1 MALDNQFLLILI
13 SGLFTA
19 LAASLLGAFIV
30 VKRMALVGDVLSHVA
45 LPGIG
50 LALMLSI
57 DPIYGAAVFLLA
69 AAFSTWLIE
78 KKTALPPEAIIG
90 TFFTATLALGV
101 ILVPNEELFESLFGN
116 LFAIKKLDAI
126 VIIAASSMIF
136 SLTLL
141 LSRRL
146 TLSIAAP
153 DLAKS
158 AGFRP
163 DFSYLAFLLL
173 FALSVALGIKLIG
186 SVLMGAL
193 TILPAVSAR
202 NFAWSLKSFL
212 VFSVIFG
219 LVMTFTGILIST
231 VFNFPP
237 GPAVILTGIIFFIIS
252 LLALK
257 LLDPLNLVL
266 VISLSIA
273 IGLLI
278 R

>member
-1 MALDNQFLLILI
+1 MVIDNQFLLIFS
-13 SGLFTA
+13 SGLFVA
-19 LAASLLGAFIV
+19 LAASFLGAFVV

-50 LALMLSI
+50 LALLLRI
-57 DPIYGAAVFLLA
+57 DPFYGATAFLLA
-69 AAFSTWLIE
+69 AALGTWLIE

-116 LFAIKKLDAI
+116 LFAIGFRDAI
-126 VIIAASSMIF
+126 IIVAVSIILF
-136 SLTLL
+136 ILTLL

-158 AGFRP
+158 IGAKP
-163 DFSYLAFLLL
+163 DYAYLGFLLL
-173 FALSVALGIKLIG
+173 FALSIALGIKLIG

-193 TILPAVSAR
+193 TILPAISAR

-212 VFSVIFG
+212 SFSIVIG
-219 LVMTFTGILIST
+219 LLMTGLGIFISNT
-231 VFNFPP
+231 FNFIP
-237 GPAVILTGIIFFIIS
+237 GPAVILTGIVFFIIS
-252 LLALK
+252 LLFK
-257 LLDPLNLVL
+257 QK
-266 VISLSIA
+266 
-273 IGLLI
+273 
-278 R
+278 

>member
-1 MALDNQFLLILI
+1 MVFDNQFLLILI

-19 LAASLLGAFIV
+19 LAASFLGAFIV

-50 LALMLSI
+50 LALLLNI
-57 DPIYGAAVFLLA
+57 DPIYGAAAFLLM
-69 AAFSTWLIE
+69 AAFGTWFIE
-78 KKTALPPEAIIG
+78 KKAALPPEAIIG

-116 LFAIKKLDAI
+116 LFAIKKFDA
-126 VIIAASSMIF
+126 VIIVAASSIIF

-163 DFSYLAFLLL
+163 DFSYLGFLLL

-212 VFSVIFG
+212 IFSVILG
-219 LVMTFTGILIST
+219 LIMTFVGIMVSSA
-231 VFNFPP
+231 FNFPP

-252 LLALK
+252 LFFK
-257 LLDPLNLVL
+257 K
-266 VISLSIA
+266 
-273 IGLLI
+273 
-278 R
+278 

>member
-1 MALDNQFLLILI
+1 MNLIIDNQFLLILI

-50 LALMLSI
+50 LALLINI
-57 DPIYGAAVFLLA
+57 DPMYGAAAFLLV
-69 AAFSTWLIE
+69 AAFGTWFIE
-78 KKTALPPEAIIG
+78 KKTSLPPEAIIG

-101 ILVPNEELFESLFGN
+101 LLVPDHELFESMFGN
-116 LFAIKKLDAI
+116 LFAIKYSDAVII
-126 VIIAASSMIF
+126 VIASIIIF
-136 SLTLL
+136 FLTLI

-146 TLSIAAP
+146 TLGIAAP

-158 AGFRP
+158 IGARP
-163 DFSYLAFLLL
+163 SISYLGFLLL

-202 NFAWSLKSFL
+202 NFSWSLKSFL
-212 VFSVIFG
+212 IFSVILG
-219 LVMTFTGILIST
+219 LTMMFIGIIISNL
-231 VFNFPP
+231 FNFPP
-237 GPAVILTGIIFFIIS
+237 GPTVILTGIFFFGVSLIFKRS
-252 LLALK
+252 
-257 LLDPLNLVL
+257 
-266 VISLSIA
+266 
-273 IGLLI
+273 
-278 R
+278 

>member
-1 MALDNQFLLILI
+1 MVIDNQFLLILI

-50 LALMLSI
+50 LALILSI

-69 AAFSTWLIE
+69 AAFGTWLIE

-101 ILVPNEELFESLFGN
+101 ILVPSEELFESLFGN
-116 LFAIKKLDAI
+116 LFAIKKLDAM

-186 SVLMGAL
+186 SVLMGAP
-193 TILPAVSAR
+193 TILLAVSAR

-219 LVMTFTGILIST
+219 LVMTLIGILIST
-231 VFNFPP
+231 AFNFPP

-252 LLALK
+252 LFFK
-257 LLDPLNLVL
+257 K
-266 VISLSIA
+266 
-273 IGLLI
+273 
-278 R
+278 

>member
-1 MALDNQFLLILI
+1 MIFSNQFLLILI

-19 LAASLLGAFIV
+19 LAASFLGAFIV

-50 LALMLSI
+50 LALLVSI

-69 AAFSTWLIE
+69 AAFGTWLIE

-101 ILVPNEELFESLFGN
+101 ILVPSEELFESLFGN
-116 LFAIKKLDAI
+116 LFAIKKIDAAI
-126 VIIAASSMIF
+126 IIAASLAIF

-146 TLSIAAP
+146 TLSIVAP

-202 NFAWSLKSFL
+202 NFSWSLKSFL
-212 VFSVIFG
+212 VFSVILG
-219 LVMTFTGILIST
+219 LIMTFIGIMVSRS
-231 VFNFPP
+231 FNFPP
-237 GPAVILTGIIFFIIS
+237 GPSVILSGVIFFIVS
-252 LLALK
+252 LLFK
-257 LLDPLNLVL
+257 K
-266 VISLSIA
+266 
-273 IGLLI
+273 
-278 R
+278 

>member
-13 SGLFTA
+13 SGLFRA

-50 LALMLSI
+50 LALILSI

-69 AAFSTWLIE
+69 AAFGTWLIE

-101 ILVPNEELFESLFGN
+101 ILVPNEELFESLLGN
-116 LFAIKKLDAI
+116 LFSIGLKDAVIIVLASI
-126 VIIAASSMIF
+126 VIF
-136 SLTLL
+136 VLTLI

-146 TLSIAAP
+146 SLSIAAP
-153 DLAKS
+153 DLARS
-158 AGFRP
+158 AGFWP

-231 VFNFPP
+231 LFNFPP

-252 LLALK
+252 LFFK
-257 LLDPLNLVL
+257 K
-266 VISLSIA
+266 
-273 IGLLI
+273 
-278 R
+278 